1 MCWELTE
8 QRNVVRPRSRKERL
22 GSPPSPG
29 ARVRF
34 RRKGQRWGPTG
45 AGGSLGSAKGGGWRD
60 AGGCRARG
68 NPKQALSA
76 GTAPS
81 SQILAGL
88 GRPGAPT
95 TSSHLSEINV
105 RPLPREKN
113 VIIPQLHQLCNFYTP
128 CLSFGKKYVYNQACE
143 KTQTR
148 RSKPREKNRQEKQ
161 TDRDWHHG
169 FVRHKVHRD
178 YPECA

>member
-1 MCWELTE
+1 MLGADGAKKRGQAEIQEGETRKPALPGGT
-8 QRNVVRPRSRKERL
+8 RPLQKERSAL
-22 GSPPSPG
+22 GPHGGGGQPG
-29 ARVRF
+29 LR
-34 RRKGQRWGPTG
+34 Q
-45 AGGSLGSAKGGGWRD
+45 GGGWRD